1 MAKDEVQ
8 EVAPLGMASWAW
20 TIVRVHK
27 NVLGRPPLG
36 VWMSY
41 PGDWRRLWITR
52 FTIGARHG
60 MLIGVV
66 GSTIGDSQQVTF
78 NRITWWGFL
87 RRWVGIPLMG
97 LPRWSRFKS
106 LGFMARSGFR
116 YQCVGSRS
124 GCNIHY
130 PFGSDFGST
139 CHMSIRSAPGCNQT
153 TIRIRN
159 FTRDYPSLI
168 FSNSTPPWLDIMFG
182 G

>member
-1 MAKDEVQ
+1 M
-8 EVAPLGMASWAW
+8 
-20 TIVRVHK
+20 
-27 NVLGRPPLG
+27 G

-52 FTIGARHG
+52 FTIVMRHG
-60 MLIGVV
+60 LLICVV
-66 GSTIGDSQQVTF
+66 GSTIGNGQQVTF
-78 NRITWWGFL
+78 NCITWWGFL

-97 LPRWSRFKS
+97 TPRWSRFRI
-106 LGFMARSGFR
+106 LGYMARSGLR
-116 YQCVGSRS
+116 YRCVGPGS

-130 PFGSDFGST
+130 LFGSDFRSACYMSIGST
-139 CHMSIRSAPGCNQT
+139 PGCNQT

-168 FSNSTPPWLDIMFG
+168 FSNRTPSWLDIMFG